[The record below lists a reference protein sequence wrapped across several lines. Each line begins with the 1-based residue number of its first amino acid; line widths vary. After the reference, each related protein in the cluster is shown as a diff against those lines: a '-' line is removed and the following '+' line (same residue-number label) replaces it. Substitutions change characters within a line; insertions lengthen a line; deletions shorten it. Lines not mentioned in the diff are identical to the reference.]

1 MKNNPFNSN
10 KGIKTLPS
18 VEIVG
23 LIDKKILFF
32 QDIIQKTSLHV
43 KKNKLL
49 DIISVSEVN
58 NCINILIDIG
68 KNIRDIQDTTI
79 QTKTDSVINILQ
91 SINNDLSGLFKSVG
105 TESFEDL
112 LFVCFGNNSVNTYAT
127 GDIEIHKFELL
138 KKYFH
143 PTGYKILGSKPTD
156 VVENPKKM
164 DITDINISITSF
176 HLRVYGIQ
184 LVIYNHPHKKGL
196 VINGTLDDI
205 MVDVLTN
212 KFIQLKNKTIREN
225 APTST
230 AYQGEQFERYIQS
243 LNLKDYLIYEPH
255 DIYLKWA
262 GYISNLNT
270 IKQKHITQMV
280 KDFIVTDLYL
290 KRLIIIQLLLN
301 TDNYDNQ
308 YLAYLLY
315 DLLSNDK
322 NGIIDSIQVIGTQG
336 GEKIKYSFVEGKN
349 DTLFLDPIKR

>member
-164 DITDINISITSF
+164 DIT
-176 HLRVYGIQ
+176 
-184 LVIYNHPHKKGL
+184 KK
-196 VINGTLDDI
+196 
-205 MVDVLTN
+205 
-212 KFIQLKNKTIREN
+212 
-225 APTST
+225 
-230 AYQGEQFERYIQS
+230 Y
-243 LNLKDYLIYEPH
+243 
-255 DIYLKWA
+255 
-262 GYISNLNT
+262 
-270 IKQKHITQMV
+270 KQ
-280 KDFIVTDLYL
+280 
-290 KRLIIIQLLLN
+290 
-301 TDNYDNQ
+301 
-308 YLAYLLY
+308 
-315 DLLSNDK
+315 
-322 NGIIDSIQVIGTQG
+322 
-336 GEKIKYSFVEGKN
+336 
-349 DTLFLDPIKR
+349 